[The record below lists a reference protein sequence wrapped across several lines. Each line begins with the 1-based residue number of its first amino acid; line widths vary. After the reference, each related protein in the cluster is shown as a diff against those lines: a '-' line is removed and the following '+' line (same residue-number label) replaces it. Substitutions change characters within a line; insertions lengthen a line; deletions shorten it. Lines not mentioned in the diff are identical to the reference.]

1 MDNSDFSRYPC
12 AQPRERIK
20 LVNYDKD
27 KVANTHTKLEYAFY
41 YTGYESENFGS
52 AHIIMEAKQAQ
63 FEDGLP
69 DEVLGQMAYCAQCVW
84 NEQFTRI
91 FVAVIFLHG
100 TKIDIFVFA
109 RSGYQRVA
117 LGQLIHNASCYTR
130 YATVKRVDCEKDSTV
145 KITGRISRAVD
156 IWRRA
161 AYLLKVLYQGKEA
174 VLKLSWI
181 PVSRQPEGVL
191 YDLMSQSCHGVD
203 YIAKVFCSGILI
215 SNFLGYRLEFIL
227 MEYCGE
233 PLIDVFKRNGEN
245 PNKKNC
251 LLGLAEDAIKKI
263 STCLLQARSAGVYHR
278 DVSAGNITLRGQD
291 VFLIDW
297 GYGKVIL
304 DALDSRQ
311 KEKVNAEWGIDINN
325 LTANEDARDGMT
337 ADVLG

>member
-1 MDNSDFSRYPC
+1 
-12 AQPRERIK
+12 
-20 LVNYDKD
+20 
-27 KVANTHTKLEYAFY
+27 
-41 YTGYESENFGS
+41 
-52 AHIIMEAKQAQ
+52 MEAKQAQ

-109 RSGYQRVA
+109 RKRFGHFTNVSDLVRF
-117 LGQLIHNASCYTR
+117 LHFDGQKR

-337 ADVLG
+337 GTVYYMGIRVLMGHSNRSIFDDVESLLYVLLNSISYVGSGRSG